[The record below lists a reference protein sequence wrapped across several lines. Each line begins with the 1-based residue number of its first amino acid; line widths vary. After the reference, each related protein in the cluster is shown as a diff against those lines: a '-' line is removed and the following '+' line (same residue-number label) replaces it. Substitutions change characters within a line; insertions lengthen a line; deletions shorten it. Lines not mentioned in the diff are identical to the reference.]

1 MRKCIILFMFVGV
14 FAPRLIIG
22 QTIIDVMNNESLSYF
37 EKVEQI
43 EEPLS
48 NLKAGVDNSI
58 LKRYMRWRSFW
69 DNRIGTD
76 GSQTAYAVEWHNIFN
91 SSTIPAGGT
100 GTAWEF
106 VGPKED
112 LMNIPNYMGHVASL
126 AVDPNNQN
134 IVYAGATTGGLWKTT
149 NPTAVYPHWECLTN
163 NYAGMGVS
171 DVVVHPDNS
180 SIIYIVTGIHF
191 NGMMKMT
198 GDYSLGAYKS
208 TNGGLTYNLMMGL
221 SPEENI
227 YLSKLVF
234 DPNNS
239 SIMYI
244 LSSKTIYKS
253 TDGGSTWSDTYVNP
267 GNVKFRKMII
277 NPANTSEIYISG
289 TNAIYKTTNAGSSWL
304 QITTLGNPSESNIN
318 VAWHPVENCI
328 YALYENGSDDILK
341 KSTNGGSSWSYINT
355 VSSVKNYVNALTI
368 SPNGN
373 IYAGGIYI
381 YKSLDNGINFTYQ
394 SSMHAD
400 IRDIL
405 FPNGANDNIAYI
417 ATDGGVVRNITGTDD
432 DWISCNGDL
441 CVRQFYDIA
450 ISEQDPDL
458 LLGGTHD
465 CGNFRRKENGIWE
478 LVQVCDGGTSNIN
491 PNNKNIQF
499 ATAGV
504 RLNRTVDG
512 GYFNEYTGV
521 EFVTYDGAFAF
532 DPTNSNIIY
541 ASETSSTGNAQ
552 LLKST
557 NGGAAGSFSVLDD
570 AAWGV
575 IFDIEVNELNPNYI
589 YYSTFD
595 WWNHNFSRLRKSTNG
610 GLSFVSIDFSYI
622 KAPIRDI
629 ITHPDDPQKVWI
641 AFGGL
646 NAGYKVLYSSD
657 AGSTWQNITFDSP
670 SSPDD
675 KFKEDESK
683 RIIVT
688 NSGLPNLPVN
698 KMLYDD
704 INERIIIANDI
715 GVYYRYDNGAN
726 WNRLGSSLPNMI
738 VTDLELNKTTGD
750 LFIASFGRGIW
761 KLHLEEYCYSSAQ
774 PFISG
779 PGSVC
784 PSSSTTFSLNNRP
797 LGTTVNWTKSSN
809 LTYVS
814 GQGTDNYRVNGSP
827 GWVQAVI
834 SSTECAD
841 FTVIKQ
847 FSDGSP
853 SFGVAQI
860 SGPTQLTPGLVAVYS
875 ISSAQGA
882 TSYNWDIPTG
892 CYAHYCWNIR
902 SGQGSTLIDVQAG
915 SVGSDVI
922 NCSASNFCG
931 TDSRFIYIN
940 VQEPNSGGGG
950 VGTDPCDPYMTISP
964 NPNQGNNVI
973 VTVIYPP
980 DPCDETMM
988 YTETDATVSIVNNM
1002 GQTVYSKK
1010 HHSNNLN
1017 IKGLNLS
1024 SGLYHVK
1031 YVKNNIAIEKSII
1044 VE

>member
-1 MRKCIILFMFVGV
+1 
-14 FAPRLIIG
+14 
-22 QTIIDVMNNESLSYF
+22 
-37 EKVEQI
+37 
-43 EEPLS
+43 
-48 NLKAGVDNSI
+48 
-58 LKRYMRWRSFW
+58 
-69 DNRIGTD
+69 
-76 GSQTAYAVEWHNIFN
+76 
-91 SSTIPAGGT
+91 
-100 GTAWEF
+100 
-106 VGPKED
+106 
-112 LMNIPNYMGHVASL
+112 
-126 AVDPNNQN
+126 
-134 IVYAGATTGGLWKTT
+134 
-149 NPTAVYPHWECLTN
+149 
-163 NYAGMGVS
+163 
-171 DVVVHPDNS
+171 
-180 SIIYIVTGIHF
+180 
-191 NGMMKMT
+191 
-198 GDYSLGAYKS
+198 
-208 TNGGLTYNLMMGL
+208 MMGL

-244 LSSKTIYKS
+244 LSSKTVYKS

-267 GNVKFRKMII
+267 GDVRFRKIVI
-277 NPANTSEIYISG
+277 NPTNTNEIYISG
-289 TNAIYKTTNAGSSWL
+289 SNAIYKTTNAGSFWS
-304 QITTLGNPSESNIN
+304 QITSLGNPSISNIN
-318 VAWHPVENCI
+318 IAWHPVENCI
-328 YALYENGSDDILK
+328 YALYENGSYGTLK
-341 KSTNGGSSWSYINT
+341 KSSNGGLSWTSVNSVSYIK
-355 VSSVKNYVNALTI
+355 SYVNALDI

-381 YKSLDNGINFTYQ
+381 YKSSDNGINFNNILRD
-394 SSMHAD
+394 MHAD

-405 FPNGANDNIAYI
+405 FPNGVNDNIAYI
-417 ATDGGVVRNITGTDD
+417 ATDGGVVRNTTGVDD
-432 DWISCNGDL
+432 EWISCNGDL
-441 CVRQFYDIA
+441 CVSQFYDIA
-450 ISEQDPDL
+450 ISEQETNL

-465 CGNFRRKENGIWE
+465 CGTLRRKTDGSWE
-478 LVQVCDGGTSNIN
+478 HAGGGDGSTSKIK
-491 PNNKNIQF
+491 PTNKNIQF
-499 ATAGV
+499 ATANS
-504 RLNRTVDG
+504 RLYRTTAG
-512 GYFNEYTGV
+512 SYFNEYTGV
-521 EFVTYDGAFAF
+521 EFVSLDGAFAF
-532 DPTNSNIIY
+532 DPKNDNIIY
-541 ASETSSTGNAQ
+541 SAETSIDGKAE
-552 LLKST
+552 LLKSI
-557 NGGAAGSFSVLDD
+557 NGGAAGSFSLLDND
-570 AAWGV
+570 AWGV
-575 IFDIEVNELNPNYI
+575 IFDIEVNESNPNYI
-589 YYSTFD
+589 YYSNFD
-595 WWNHNFSRLRKSTNG
+595 WWTHTFSRLRKSING
-610 GLSFVSIDFSYI
+610 GVSWTYIDFSYTS
-622 KAPIRDI
+622 APIRDI

-646 NAGYKVLYSSD
+646 NAVYKVLYSD
-657 AGSTWQNITFDSP
+657 NGGSTWQNITFDSL

-683 RIIVT
+683 RIIVP

-715 GVYYRYDNGAN
+715 GVYYRYDNGTN

-779 PGSVC
+779 LSSVC

-841 FTVIKQ
+841 FTVLKN
-847 FSDGSP
+847 FTDGSP
-853 SFGVAQI
+853 SFGSAQI

-882 TSYNWDIPTG
+882 TSYNWVIPTG
-892 CYAHYCWNIR
+892 CYANYCWNIR

-915 SVGSDVI
+915 SVGSGVI
-922 NCSASNFCG
+922 NCSASNSCG

-950 VGTDPCDPYMTISP
+950 GGTDPCDPYMTISP

-988 YTETDATVSIVNNM
+988 YTETDATVSILNNM

-1010 HHSNNLN
+1010 HHSNNIN
-1017 IKGLNLS
+1017 ISGLKLS
-1024 SGLYHVK
+1024 PGLYHVK
-1031 YVKNNIAIEKSII
+1031 YVKNNKAIEKSII